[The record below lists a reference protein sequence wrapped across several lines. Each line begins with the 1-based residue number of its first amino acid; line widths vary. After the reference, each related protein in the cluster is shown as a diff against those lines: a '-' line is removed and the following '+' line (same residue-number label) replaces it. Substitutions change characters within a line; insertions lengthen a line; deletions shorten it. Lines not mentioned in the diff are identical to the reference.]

1 MNKVSAF
8 LVPFR
13 LFSLFLE
20 NPLVNPSIP
29 KTLFEKE
36 RIEPE
41 AHSDRLMKLQFAR
54 QPFVQAF
61 LTLLVVCVIALWGVA
76 PAEPVAAG
84 AAAYVS
90 ERIGAGMAFALPRE
104 MLLRFQ
110 ENWPVLAR
118 LSALFTALLSGIA
131 VGRVSVRP
139 NLYGVNTCL
148 AIPLFG
154 MLVCCL
160 AGRGI
165 SLTVFCA
172 TLLLAFAVKHF
183 CAAFRNGYSFDRL
196 FRASS
201 CLGLLVLIRP
211 AALPLLLLLPFGVLL
226 FQRTQRETVVALAGL
241 SLAPL
246 LLCYVNWLCGGTFV
260 APLIAVWNDFF
271 GGEFCALFRSGM
283 TSWFGVAGGFL
294 WLNICGIGSIWAN
307 FYSVGARARYRLVY
321 NIGVLVLCIASLCG
335 PAVSTAD
342 AAWMAVPSAVLLPF
356 FFVRI
361 HATFSTLLYLS
372 ILAVAMAVLL
382 FLPLA

>member
-1 MNKVSAF
+1 MN
-8 LVPFR
+8 
-13 LFSLFLE
+13 
-20 NPLVNPSIP
+20 
-29 KTLFEKE
+29 
-36 RIEPE
+36 
-41 AHSDRLMKLQFAR
+41 LQFAR
-54 QPFVQAF
+54 QPFVPAF
-61 LTLLVVCVIALWGVA
+61 LTLLVVCVIALWGA
-76 PAEPVAAG
+76 ASAEPAAEG
-84 AAAYVS
+84 AAASAS
-90 ERIGAGMAFALPRE
+90 ERNGGGVGFALPHE

-110 ENWPVLAR
+110 TDWPGLAR
-118 LSALFTALLSGIA
+118 LSALLAALFTGIA

-172 TLLLAFAVKHF
+172 TLLLAFAVRYF
-183 CAAFRNGYSFDRL
+183 CASFRNGYSFDRL
-196 FRASS
+196 FRASF
-201 CLGLLVLIRP
+201 CLGLLVLIQP

-226 FQRTQRETVVALAGL
+226 FQRTQRETVVALSGL
-241 SLAPL
+241 LLAPL
-246 LLCYVNWLCGGTFV
+246 LLCYANWLCGGTFV
-260 APLIAVWNDFF
+260 APLTALWNDFS
-271 GGEFCALFRSGM
+271 GGGFCTLFRSGM
-283 TSWFGVAGGFL
+283 TPWFGVAGGFL

-321 NIGVLVLCIASLCG
+321 NIGVLVLCIVSLCG

-361 HATFSTLLYLS
+361 HATFSTLLYLA
-372 ILAVAMAVLL
+372 ILTAAMAVLL
-382 FLPLA
+382 FMPLA